1 MGYHQVCSKSDRYN
15 RPLDPL
21 PLLTGYG
28 GSSTYI
34 LLQSVPNPMG
44 TNQRGNYL
52 AHHIQNAQAHCVRMG
67 PKSNRHALHGRT
79 ILRRH
84 RAEQGVRYC
93 LLREM
98 RLARDRVPLR

>member
-1 MGYHQVCSKSDRYN
+1 MGCHQVCSKSDRYN

-44 TNQRGNYL
+44 TNRRGNYL
-52 AHHIQNAQAHCVRMG
+52 AHHIQNAQVHCVRMG
-67 PKSNRHALHGRT
+67 LGSNHHALHGRT

-84 RAEQGVRYC
+84 RVKRGVRYC
-93 LLREM
+93 PPRGMRPARNQVQLR
-98 RLARDRVPLR
+98 